1 MNPEETAMVE
11 LKVDEMTCGH
21 CVRAVTQA
29 VRRVDPQAEV
39 EVDLGSK
46 RVRVEGAS
54 SPDDLI
60 RALDGAGYAAVAAV
74 EPKAGARAGGC
85 CGCR

>member
-1 MNPEETAMVE
+1 MVE
-11 LKVDEMTCGH
+11 LRVDQMTCGH

-29 VRRVDPQAEV
+29 VRSVDPEAKV

-46 RVRVEGAS
+46 RVRVEGVGSAHE
-54 SPDDLI
+54 LV
-60 RALDGAGYAAVAAV
+60 RALEAAGYPAVPAAV
-74 EPKAGARAGGC
+74 EAERAVGEGGGC